1 MRSGGD
7 HYGCHRVLTQINAF
21 PQAAERL
28 DVSLP
33 IYSDEMLIRVERLN
47 LDSASFRQLKEA
59 ARGDGRA
66 MAREIQQIVR
76 LRGKMHNPVTNSG
89 GTLLGTIQEVGPS
102 AEKKGFRK
110 GERLATLVSLTLTPL
125 HLDGIDAIDL
135 EREQVAVRGYAIL
148 FESGIAHR
156 LPPDFPEPMTLSI
169 FDVCGAPAWIP
180 HLVKVGE
187 TVVVF
192 GAGKAG
198 VLVCAEAR
206 KKVGKGGHVFLLER
220 EGAAVEAARRLS
232 FVDSVLEVDLL
243 DARQTLKLVS
253 EATGAKMGDLIVN
266 CVNVPGT
273 EMATILAAKRT
284 GTALFFNMATR
295 FQDAVLGAEG
305 IGHET
310 RLLMGNGYYPGHA
323 DLALNLVR
331 EFPELRAWFEKRF
344 GGIGDRPE
352 EK

>member
-7 HYGCHRVLTQINAF
+7 HYGIHRVLAPPGAF

-33 IYSDEMLIRVERLN
+33 IYADEILIRVDRLN
-47 LDSASFRQLKEA
+47 LDSASFRQLKDA
-59 ARGDGRA
+59 AHGDLRA
-66 MAREIQQIVR
+66 MAREIHQIVR
-76 LRGKMHNPVTNSG
+76 SRGKMHNPATNSG
-89 GTLLGTIQEVGPS
+89 GTLLGSVEEVGPL

-110 GERLATLVSLTLTPL
+110 GERIATLVSLTLTPL
-125 HLDGIDAIDL
+125 HLDGVEGIDL
-135 EREQVAVRGYAIL
+135 DKEQVSVQGHAIL

-156 LPPDFPEPMTLSI
+156 LPPDFPEPLALAV

-180 HLVKVGE
+180 QLVKVGE

-198 VLVCAEAR
+198 VLAAAEAR
-206 KKVGKGGHVFLLER
+206 KKTGKGGHVFLLEKDA
-220 EGAAVEAARRLS
+220 AAVAAARRLT
-232 FVDSVLEVDLL
+232 FADAVLEADLL
-243 DARQTLKLVS
+243 DARQTLRLVS
-253 EATGAKMGDLIVN
+253 QATGARMADLVVN

-273 EMATILAAKRT
+273 EMATILAAKRS
-284 GTALFFNMATR
+284 GAALFFNMATR
-295 FQDAVLGAEG
+295 FQAAVLGAEG

-310 RLLMGNGYYPGHA
+310 RLIMGNGYYPGHA

-331 EFPELRAWFEKRF
+331 EFPDLREWFEARF
-344 GGIGDRPE
+344 GA
-352 EK
+352 